1 MKKYYCEIGA
11 SDGISQSRSIE
22 FENNENFIGI
32 LIEPDAKSFER
43 LLNNRSKKNIFV
55 NVACSSFENGEF
67 ISDFFNN
74 SEMSGLPGSYDYSNS
89 DPSRISKV
97 NVKPIQFIFDEFQIE
112 EIEFMFIDVEGKEID
127 ILNGIDFDKIK
138 INTLEVEPHFEDQRK
153 DIVDLL
159 SSKNFLLKKEI
170 ERDPKD
176 GAPKLI
182 FERII

>member
-11 SDGISQSRSIE
+11 SNGISQSRSIE
-22 FENNENFIGI
+22 FEDDENFIGI
-32 LIEPDAKSFER
+32 LIEPDAQSFER
-43 LLNNRSKKNIFV
+43 LLNNRSKRNIFV

-74 SEMSGLPGSYDYSNS
+74 SEMSGLPGSYDYHNSN
-89 DPSRISKV
+89 PSRISKV
-97 NVKPIQFIFDEFQIE
+97 NVKPIQFIFDEFNIT

-127 ILNGIDFDKIK
+127 ILNGINFDKTK
-138 INTLEVEPHFEDQRK
+138 INILEVEPHFEDHRK
-153 DIVDLL
+153 NIIDLL
-159 SSKNFLLKKEI
+159 DSKKFTLKKEI
-170 ERDPKD
+170 DRDPKD